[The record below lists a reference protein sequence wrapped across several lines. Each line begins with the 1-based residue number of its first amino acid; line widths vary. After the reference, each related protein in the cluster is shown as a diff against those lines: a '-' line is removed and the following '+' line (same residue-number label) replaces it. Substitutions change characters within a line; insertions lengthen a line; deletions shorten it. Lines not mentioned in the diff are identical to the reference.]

1 MPNKPFEVAVL
12 NTIQASAADAVLA
25 SGKFTLNDGSVD
37 LLTNVELTDAVSYA
51 ATAYAAGT
59 AEIATMTVNTAT
71 NSSEYSFSINF
82 LDSTDPNPLLRL
94 RTYKVWSDATATV
107 TEIAAAFVAAI
118 TADSAAKVTATNS
131 SGVITITQTD
141 AADGD
146 LSFPVNTGDMTAA
159 TTTPHVAPAGTPAIV
174 EVDFP
179 GASSPTA
186 TYTTYDVVVRL
197 FRRNNRISGA
207 FTHQEVI
214 VRFYA
219 DAGATNYAAFNTEIG
234 AIFGGTHTPAS
245 DYLGV

>member
-1 MPNKPFEVAVL
+1 MATKPFEVAVL
-12 NTIQASAADAVLA
+12 NTIQAAAADAVLS

-37 LLTNVELTDAVSYA
+37 LLTNVELTDTISYT

-59 AEIATMTVNTAT
+59 AEIATMTVNSAT
-71 NSSEYSFSINF
+71 NNSEYSFSINF
-82 LDSTDPNPLLRL
+82 LDSEDPNPLLRS

-118 TADSAAKVTATNS
+118 TADTDALVTATNAA
-131 SGVITITQTD
+131 GVITITQDD

-146 LSFPVNTGDMTAA
+146 LSFTVNTGDMTAA

-179 GASSPTA
+179 GESSATA
-186 TYTTYDVVVRL
+186 TYTTYDLVVRL
-197 FRRNNRISGA
+197 YRRNNRISGA

-219 DAGATNYAAFNTEIG
+219 DAGAANYAAFNTEIG
-234 AIFGGTHTPAS
+234 AIFGGTHTPVA